1 MDAVIES
8 APRAP
13 HLRVDVH
20 EPGVR
25 ARSRRLSCKI
35 GEQVDFDTQA
45 LASYCFAQWEPLVF
59 DALLI
64 AAAVEFCD
72 RSQKRAM
79 HQWARRFEVRLP
91 VHDPHHWGSAAVS
104 KALLAALVFLTGDD
118 WQIEFVERHKAQ
130 PPPMQSTFVL
140 PTGSHTI
147 IPFSEGMDSRA
158 VAGLEARSLGPS
170 LLRVRLGSKMS
181 DLACLSRYG
190 QAFASVPYT
199 VQAGAQNFAE
209 SSARSRG
216 FKFATISGLT
226 AYLAKA
232 ERIII
237 SESGQGALGSAL
249 VPVGQAYED
258 YRNHPLFTDRMETYF
273 EALLNYRPRFEF
285 PRLWYTKGETLK
297 AFVNDCPDGAAW
309 ANTWSCWQSARQVSV
324 GGHKRQCGICAAC
337 LLRRQSVHAAG
348 LSEGTKVYV
357 WEDLTAESF
366 AKGAAKGFTRQ
377 TSALRE
383 YAIAGVLHLDHLAAL
398 RATSAGQV
406 VLQLCAFQLSRSRQL
421 AETEVAQK
429 LERLL
434 TQHELEWRTFMQSLG
449 ANSFIADWAADAR

>member
-1 MDAVIES
+1 MNAVIES

-20 EPGVR
+20 EPGVKAR
-25 ARSRRLSCKI
+25 AGRLSCKI

-72 RSQKRAM
+72 RSQKRAT
-79 HQWARRFEVRLP
+79 HHWARRFELRIP
-91 VHDPHHWGSAAVS
+91 VHDPRHWDSSAVS
-104 KALLAALVFLTGDD
+104 EALLAALAFLTGDV
-118 WQIEFVERHKAQ
+118 WQIEFVERRKAQ
-130 PPPMQSTFVL
+130 LPPMQSSFVL
-140 PTGSHTI
+140 PSGSHTI

-158 VAGLEARSLGPS
+158 VAGLETRSLGQS

-181 DLACLSRYG
+181 DLDCLARYG

-199 VQAGAQNFAE
+199 VQAGAKSFAE

-232 ERIII
+232 ERIIVP
-237 SESGQGALGSAL
+237 ESGQGALGPAL

-258 YRNHPLFTDRMETYF
+258 YRNHPLFTDRMETYLA
-273 EALLNYRPRFEF
+273 ALLNYRPRFEF
-285 PRLWYTKGETLK
+285 PRLWYTKGETLE
-297 AFVNDCPDGAAW
+297 AFVSECPDGAAW
-309 ANTWSCWQSARQVSV
+309 EQTWSCWQQARQVSV
-324 GGHKRQCGICAAC
+324 DGHKRQCGMCAAC

-348 LSEGTKVYV
+348 LSEGKRVYV
-357 WEDLTAESF
+357 WEDLGAATFE
-366 AKGAAKGFTRQ
+366 KGAAKGFTQQ

-398 RATSAGQV
+398 RATGAGQA
-406 VLQLCAFQLSRSRQL
+406 VLQLYAFQLSRSRKL
-421 AETEVAQK
+421 PETEVMQK

-434 TQHELEWRTFMQSLG
+434 TQHELEWRNFMHSMG
-449 ANSFIADWAADAR
+449 TNSFIANWAAHAR

>member
-1 MDAVIES
+1 MNAVIES

-20 EPGVR
+20 EPGVK
-25 ARSRRLSCKI
+25 ARSGRLSCKI

-72 RSQKRAM
+72 RSQKRAT
-79 HQWARRFEVRLP
+79 HHWARRFEVRIP
-91 VHDPHHWGSAAVS
+91 VHDPRHWDSSAVS
-104 KALLAALVFLTGDD
+104 EALLAALAFLTGDV
-118 WQIEFVERHKAQ
+118 WQIEFVERRKAQ
-130 PPPMQSTFVL
+130 LPPMQSSFVL
-140 PTGSHTI
+140 PSGSHTI

-158 VAGLEARSLGPS
+158 VAGLETRSLGQS

-181 DLACLSRYG
+181 DLDCLERYG

-199 VQAGAQNFAE
+199 VQAGAKSFAE

-226 AYLAKA
+226 AYLGKA
-232 ERIII
+232 ERIVVP
-237 SESGQGALGSAL
+237 ESGQGALGPAL

-258 YRNHPLFTDRMETYF
+258 YRNHPLFTDRMETYLA
-273 EALLNYRPRFEF
+273 ALLNYRPRFEF

-297 AFVNDCPDGAAW
+297 AFVSECQDGASW
-309 ANTWSCWQSARQVSV
+309 EQTWSCWQQARQVSV
-324 GGHKRQCGICAAC
+324 DGHKRQCGICAAC

-348 LSEGTKVYV
+348 LSEGKRVYV
-357 WEDLTAESF
+357 WEDLDAATFE
-366 AKGAAKGFTRQ
+366 KGAAKGFTRQ

-398 RATSAGQV
+398 RATGAGQA
-406 VLQLCAFQLSRSRQL
+406 VLQLYAFQLSRSRQL
-421 AETEVAQK
+421 PEMEVAQK

-434 TQHELEWRTFMQSLG
+434 TRHELEWRNFMHSMG
-449 ANSFIADWAADAR
+449 TNSFIANWAAYAR